1 MIELV
6 LMYCLSNSPDQCV
19 QPREVREPMGSPI
32 ECAIRAQSL
41 AQQFVVSHPSY
52 RLSGWRCEVD
62 KPREFPA

>member
-6 LMYCLSNSPDQCV
+6 LLYCLASNPDQCV
-19 QPREVREPMGSPI
+19 EPREVREPMGSPI
-32 ECAIRAQSL
+32 ACAVQAQTL
-41 AQQFVVSHPSY
+41 AQRWVVAHPRY

>member
-6 LMYCLSNSPDQCV
+6 LMYCLSSDPNACI

-32 ECAIRAQSL
+32 ECAMRAQTL
-41 AQQFVVSHPSY
+41 AQQFVIAHPRY